1 MRGAGGGELHGEH
14 RNQERDRRPDRNLR
28 EDARAAEEEAMK
40 NNRARNVK
48 IELLGWFTLFLLLFI
63 YDCKVHGQAVLL

>member
-1 MRGAGGGELHGEH
+1 
-14 RNQERDRRPDRNLR
+14 
-28 EDARAAEEEAMK
+28 MK